1 MRAQRPTLP
10 DSDTTMLVRCPPTMS
25 VTVTGK
31 LVEGVDS
38 TTRVRCAASYLI
50 QLGSGL
56 SLLSVALTVALLLPG
71 WLVTDSGRLT
81 TKALPPLSTA
91 CGTTTLTKPAAAE
104 LGSVTTD
111 TLTLAVFAGVPWAVV
126 ALVAGRAVALATLLV
141 ELLDAVFS
149 AAALAVAPAGA
160 AAAASAGAAA
170 TGAAATTSAGAAAAG
185 AAAGA
190 AAAAG
195 DALWATLA
203 GLLAVD

>member
-1 MRAQRPTLP
+1 
-10 DSDTTMLVRCPPTMS
+10 MLVRCPPTMS

-31 LVEGVDS
+31 LVEDVDS

-71 WLVTDSGRLT
+71 WLVTDSGRVT
-81 TKALPPLSTA
+81 TKALPPRSTA

-104 LGSVTTD
+104 LGCVTTD
-111 TLTLAVFAGVPWAVV
+111 TLTLAVFAGAPRAVV
-126 ALVAGRAVALATLLV
+126 ALVAGRAVALATLLA
-141 ELLDAVFS
+141 ELLDSVFS
-149 AAALAVAPAGA
+149 AAALAVATAGA
-160 AAAASAGAAA
+160 AATASAGAAAMGAAA
-170 TGAAATTSAGAAAAG
+170 TGAAATTSAGAAATG